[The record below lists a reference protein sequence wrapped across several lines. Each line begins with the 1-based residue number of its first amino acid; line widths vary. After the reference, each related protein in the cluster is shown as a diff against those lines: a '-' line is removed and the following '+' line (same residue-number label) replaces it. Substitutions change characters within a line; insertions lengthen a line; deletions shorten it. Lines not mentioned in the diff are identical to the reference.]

1 MIMALHGFGNRLKSV
16 RQDRGYTQKQL
27 AGLLGVTEQAVSK
40 WERESSY
47 PDISMLNGISEVMDC
62 SLDYLFQYQSGKKNL
77 LAQDSIELRDEIN
90 RYLLSDIISLEFG
103 ESLISLFMEE
113 GRQGYPH
120 INDLR
125 CQIAEQWGIIIPAIR
140 IMDELTLEPNQY
152 NININ
157 GRCVY
162 DGKQDDVNEDGLI
175 FILDRL
181 KEMILKNIESVLNN
195 QTVYYLIENLRRHY
209 PYVVENIVPDVI
221 SYSTI
226 RQVLIHLIK
235 DYGCPAKPLILIIET
250 MEFYVGKSDG
260 RELAEKVYKYL
271 VEVGSVR

>member
-120 INDLR
+120 I
-125 CQIAEQWGIIIPAIR
+125 
-140 IMDELTLEPNQY
+140 
-152 NININ
+152 
-157 GRCVY
+157 
-162 DGKQDDVNEDGLI
+162 
-175 FILDRL
+175 
-181 KEMILKNIESVLNN
+181 MICAVKLQSSGE
-195 QTVYYLIENLRRHY
+195 
-209 PYVVENIVPDVI
+209 
-221 SYSTI
+221 
-226 RQVLIHLIK
+226 
-235 DYGCPAKPLILIIET
+235 
-250 MEFYVGKSDG
+250 
-260 RELAEKVYKYL
+260 
-271 VEVGSVR
+271 